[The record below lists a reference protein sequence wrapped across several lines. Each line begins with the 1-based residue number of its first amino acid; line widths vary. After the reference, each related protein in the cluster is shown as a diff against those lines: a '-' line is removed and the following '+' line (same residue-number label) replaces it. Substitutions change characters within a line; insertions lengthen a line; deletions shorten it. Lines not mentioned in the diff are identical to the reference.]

1 MHYGQI
7 RKQGVKQV
15 NVKVFAAVAAGL
27 LSAPAFAT
35 PITLDFEGATSFSS
49 VNDFYNGGTDGA
61 GASGSNYGI
70 AFGGD
75 ALALSNDALGPYF
88 SNAPTAGTVLNP
100 VGNNAALNSF
110 NGFTGQASFFY
121 SASNATSVSIFSGL
135 DGTGSMLG
143 TFSLLANSQNGCSD
157 TAFCNWDLASINF
170 DGVAKSIQFGSAAGV
185 AGFDNVS
192 VTPVPLP
199 AAAWLMLS
207 GLGGMGLFRRKTR

>member
-1 MHYGQI
+1 
-7 RKQGVKQV
+7 V

-49 VNDFYNGGTDGA
+49 VNDFYNGGTDSA
-61 GASGSNYGI
+61 GAAGSNYGI

-100 VGNNAALNSF
+100 VGSNAALNSF

-121 SASNATSVSIFSGL
+121 SASDATSVSIFSGL
-135 DGTGSMLG
+135 DGTGSVLG
-143 TFSLLANSQNGCSD
+143 TFSLFANSQNGCSD

-170 DGVAKSIQFGSAAGV
+170 DGIAKSIQFGSAAGI

-192 VTPVPLP
+192 VTSVPLP

-207 GLGGMGLFRRKTR
+207 GLGGIGLFRRKKS